1 MREQHS
7 SQNDF
12 EKAAA
17 EKRRGGFIGEF
28 LGFLGQNK
36 KWWLVPVLVLLL
48 VFGLLVFLSGTG
60 LAPFIYTLF

>member
-1 MREQHS
+1 MSKQP
-7 SQNDF
+7 QNDF

-17 EKRRGGFIGEF
+17 ERQRGGFFGEF
-28 LGFLGQNK
+28 LGFLRQNK
-36 KWWLVPVLVLLL
+36 KWWLVPVLIMLL